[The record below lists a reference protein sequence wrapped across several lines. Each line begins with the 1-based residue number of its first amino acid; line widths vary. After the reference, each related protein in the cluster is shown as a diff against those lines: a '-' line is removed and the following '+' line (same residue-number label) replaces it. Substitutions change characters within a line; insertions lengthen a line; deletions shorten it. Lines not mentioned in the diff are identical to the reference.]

1 MVDRSLETA
10 AQMSRFAIASAAFR
24 IRHAMRF
31 GDEKQTG
38 VVDSIGSCSRA
49 EVTSACQKMDICLN
63 PKNKWRFK
71 IAKNFD
77 VR

>member
-1 MVDRSLETA
+1 
-10 AQMSRFAIASAAFR
+10 MSRCQVKEPESEGCQPRADR
-24 IRHAMRF
+24 IGDNPQHAP
-31 GDEKQTG
+31 EQE
-38 VVDSIGSCSRA
+38 VRA
-49 EVTSACQKMDICLN
+49 GQPVLSACQKMDICLN